1 MPKSTPRKGRGASFN
16 PHPRY
21 LGEIREVF
29 DDGWTEADERLPP
42 LSTTVTVKQART
54 IISRNHSPDVPF
66 TASITLTGAVSTAV
80 STATPTR
87 PTPIW
92 IYRLGSILSASFLP
106 RPMRRSC

>member
-42 LSTTVTVKQART
+42 FSTTVTVKQART
-54 IISRNHSPDVPF
+54 IISRNHSPDDYLPPP
-66 TASITLTGAVSTAV
+66 STLTGAVSTAV

-92 IYRLGSILSASFLP
+92 IYRLSSILSANSLP
-106 RPMRRSC
+106 KPMRRSC